1 MPIPM
6 VIDALR
12 QLAPLCPGS
21 EAALLQAA
29 EHLSEMVRA
38 LAAPPTRQTAEWILP
53 PPLPM
58 R

>member
-12 QLAPLCPGS
+12 QLAPLCPGG
-21 EAALLQAA
+21 EAALLKAA
-29 EHLSEMVRA
+29 EHLSEMMRA
-38 LAAPPTRQTAEWILP
+38 LAAPPRTNPEWILP